1 MVFRSDALGAI
12 VLVGAL
18 WECLR
23 VVVVRNK
30 TSSTIVDLA
39 VVLPRSVG
47 QSGTDCKSGTR
58 EGEGHQ
64 NILGSHSQVHAER

>member
-47 QSGTDCKSGTR
+47 QSGTDCKSGTA
-58 EGEGHQ
+58 GG
-64 NILGSHSQVHAER
+64 

>member
-1 MVFRSDALGAI
+1 MVFRSDVLGAI
-12 VLVGAL
+12 VLVGTL

-47 QSGTDCKSGTR
+47 QSGTDCKSGTA
-58 EGEGHQ
+58 GG
-64 NILGSHSQVHAER
+64 